1 MALRIRRGTNAQRT
15 GKTFELGELVYTTDS
30 QQLFVG
36 DGVTAG
42 GVPAVGTNVAG
53 YGLAYDNIT
62 NQLTVSG
69 LTADDVEGGI
79 NNKYFSTELAVDAV
93 GAALVAGNATN
104 VGITF
109 TYAQTQD
116 DAGRINATVEFDG
129 IGITDVVNDTSPQL
143 GGELD
148 LNNFDIS
155 GPGNIDV
162 TGDITASGTLTA
174 AEYGD
179 VNAKKIAITDIPG
192 QANASFKLTTNVGGL
207 NGSDFFVIN
216 THHNDAEPITALFT
230 RSKGTSSLPTTLTNG
245 DGIFNF
251 GFVGT
256 TSDGT
261 PGVSAGIGA
270 SVGGTVGAGILP
282 GKLEFYTATAAGAF
296 TPKLIIG
303 PDGLQTVI
311 APELVA
317 GSNPGE
323 VDTGTIASWMKVN
336 LNGVDYA
343 VPMYA
348 IRT

>member
-30 QQLFVG
+30 QQLWVG

-42 GVPAVGTNVAG
+42 GVPAVGSNVAG
-53 YGLAYDNIT
+53 YGLAYDNVT

-69 LTADDVEGGI
+69 LTADDVDGGI

-116 DAGRINATVEFDG
+116 DAGRINATVAFDG
-129 IGITDVVNDTSPQL
+129 VGITDVVNDTSPQL

-148 LNNFDIS
+148 LNDFNIT
-155 GPGNIDV
+155 GPGSIDI

-174 AEYGD
+174 SAYGD
-179 VNAKKIAITDIPG
+179 VNAKKLELTDIPG
-192 QANASFKLTTNVGGL
+192 QANASFKLITNVGGL
-207 NGSDFFVIN
+207 NGADFFTVN

-230 RSKGTSSLPTTLTNG
+230 RSKGTSVAPTTLTSG

-251 GFVGT
+251 GFAGT
-256 TSDGT
+256 TTDGT
-261 PGVSAGIGA
+261 TGVAVGIGVE
-270 SVGGTVGAGILP
+270 VGGTVDDGILP
-282 GKLEFYTATAAGAF
+282 GKLSIFTATTAGAF
-296 TPKLIIG
+296 TQKLAIG
-303 PDGLQTVI
+303 PDGLQTIV
-311 APELVA
+311 APALVA

-323 VDTGTIASWMKVN
+323 VDVSTVSSWMKVN
-336 LNGVDYA
+336 FNGVEYA

-348 IRT
+348 INP